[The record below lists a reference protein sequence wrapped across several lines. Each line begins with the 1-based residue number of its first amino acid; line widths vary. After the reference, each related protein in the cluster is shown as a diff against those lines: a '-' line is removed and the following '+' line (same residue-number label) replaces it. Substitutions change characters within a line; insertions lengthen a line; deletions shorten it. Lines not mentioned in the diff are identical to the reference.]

1 MNILIIMKL
10 FVNKLY
16 NWYMNK
22 GAKEY
27 IKSLLALRGMT
38 VKQLAELISKKTGK
52 PCLPT
57 SLSNK
62 FSRGT
67 MQFGEV
73 QMIAELLGFE
83 ITFKEIKY

>member
-1 MNILIIMKL
+1 MK
-10 FVNKLY
+10 
-16 NWYMNK
+16 K
-22 GAKEY
+22 GAKEH

-38 VKQLAELISKKTGK
+38 LKQLAELISQKTGK
-52 PCLPT
+52 PCLST

-83 ITFKEIKY
+83 IIFNDTSK

>member
-1 MNILIIMKL
+1 MLC
-10 FVNKLY
+10 FVNDFKIIY
-16 NWYMNK
+16 NYYMQK

-27 IKSLLALRGMT
+27 IKSLLALRGIT
-38 VKQLAELISKKTGK
+38 IKQLAEMIALKTGK

-67 MQFGEV
+67 MQFSEV

-83 ITFKEIKY
+83 ITFNDIELK